1 MEEGSFAALI
11 GLGRSVLAESELEPV
26 LERVLD
32 AARELTGA
40 QYAALGV
47 LDADRRRLQ
56 RFITAGMD
64 RGTVRELGEPPR
76 GHGVL
81 GELIR
86 EPKPLRLP
94 DVGAHPRS
102 YGFPIGHPPMTTFLG
117 VPILIRGEAW
127 GNLYLTDKHEGEF
140 TETDEQA
147 VVMLAEWAS
156 IAIENARRLEE
167 VSTRRDELER
177 TIGAM
182 SATVEISRALAGETD
197 LERILQLIAKRGRA
211 LVGARVLAIE
221 LIQGDRMRIAA
232 AAGEIDQN
240 VVGEEFDA
248 RGSVAELALQSRL
261 AQRLSGGDNRAR
273 FERVG
278 LGSRVGG
285 QVQAGL
291 LVPLTFRTEAPGVL
305 VALDPLHG
313 GEFTDDD
320 ERLLSSFAV
329 SAASAVVTAR
339 SLTLDQL
346 RAREAAAEDER
357 RRFTRELHDETLQG
371 LGALR
376 LALSAARRLEDPDRW
391 KSALNEAIAELD
403 TEIASLRGIIADV
416 RPASL
421 DELGTQAALE
431 ALAERTRIR
440 GVDVQLDVDLDY
452 ESGRA
457 TARHDPELE
466 TAVYRVVQEA
476 VTNAAKHAGA
486 DDVAVSVRESDGAIT
501 VRVRDDGR
509 GFDPAETARGF
520 GLVGMRERV
529 ESLGG
534 SLTIDSAPDSGT
546 TLTVRLPVRRV
557 PADQAAGLDGAMPGT
572 PDSRSAASS
581 SRM

>member
-1 MEEGSFAALI
+1 MPEGSLPTLI
-11 GLGRSVLAESELEPV
+11 ALGRSVLAESELGPV

-47 LDADRRRLQ
+47 LDSDRRRLA
-56 RFITAGMD
+56 RFYTAGMD
-64 RGTVRELGEPPR
+64 EATRRALGDPPR

-102 YGFPIGHPPMTTFLG
+102 YGFPIGHPPMSTFLG
-117 VPILIRGEAW
+117 VPVLIRGEAW
-127 GNLYLTDKHEGEF
+127 GNLYLTDKDEGEF
-140 TETDEQA
+140 TDADEEA
-147 VVMLAEWAS
+147 VVMLAEWAA
-156 IAIENARRLEE
+156 IAIENARRLED
-167 VSTRRDELER
+167 VRSRRDELEQ
-177 TIGAM
+177 TLGAM

-197 LERILQLIAKRGRA
+197 LARILQLIAKRGRA

-221 LIQGDRMRIAA
+221 LTQGDRLRIAA
-232 AAGEIDQN
+232 AAGEIDQA
-240 VVGEEFDA
+240 VVGDEIPA
-248 RGSVAELALQSRL
+248 RGTVAERVLQERR
-261 AQRLSGGDNRAR
+261 AQRLSDDDNRAR
-273 FERVG
+273 FEEVG
-278 LGSRVGG
+278 LGTRFGEHVR
-285 QVQAGL
+285 AGL
-291 LVPLTFRTEAPGVL
+291 LVPLAFRTEAPGVI
-305 VALDPLHG
+305 VALDPVHG
-313 GEFTDDD
+313 GEFTADD

-339 SLTLDQL
+339 SLTLEQL
-346 RAREAAAEDER
+346 RAREAATEDER
-357 RRFTRELHDETLQG
+357 RRWTRDLHDETLQG

-376 LALSAARRLEDPDRW
+376 LALSAARRLDDPERW
-391 KSALNEAIAELD
+391 KAAIGDAIAELD

-431 ALAERTRIR
+431 ALADRTRTR
-440 GVDVQLDVDLDY
+440 GVDVELAVDLDY
-452 ESGRA
+452 EAGR
-457 TARHDPELE
+457 TTTRPEPELE

-476 VTNAAKHAGA
+476 VNNAVKHAGA
-486 DDVAVSVRESDGAIT
+486 EDVAVTVREEDGVIT
-501 VRVRDDGR
+501 VRVRDEGH
-509 GFDPAETARGF
+509 GFDAGDPTRGY

-534 SLTIDSAPDSGT
+534 ALAIESAPGAGT
-546 TLTVRLPVRRV
+546 TVTVRLPVVRPR
-557 PADQAAGLDGAMPGT
+557 DQDASIAGT
-572 PDSRSAASS
+572 PANRSAASS